1 MTRAQSPQEPLDA
14 ATFGAP
20 GATRTI
26 VVLRHG
32 ATAKSDPGPA
42 ETARR
47 DVRVLAVGLSEAELD
62 DPAAYRGE
70 TPAETAA
77 ASIIELIRSQSPD
90 AAVALVGVGAVG
102 AVASRVVAE
111 SPGLVDRL
119 VLVGVPLPD
128 TAAERDLAQELLET
142 VTAKTLILNGQKDPD
157 AASAAASWH
166 HDHIPGSRVEMV
178 PLTRDG
184 DPRLALGDVW
194 ERVLSHGAPGT
205 GR

>member
-14 ATFGAP
+14 ATFGSP

-32 ATAKSDPGPA
+32 ATAKSDPSPA
-42 ETARR
+42 DTARR

-70 TPAETAA
+70 TPAETAT
-77 ASIIELIRSQSPD
+77 ASVIELIRAQSPD
-90 AAVALVGVGAVG
+90 VAVALVGVGAVG
-102 AVASRVVAE
+102 AVAARVAAE

-119 VLVGVPLPD
+119 VLIAVPLPD
-128 TAAERDLAQELLET
+128 TAAQRDLAEGLFET
-142 VTAKTLILNGQKDPD
+142 VTAKTLLLNGQKDPD
-157 AASAAASWH
+157 AAAAAASWH
-166 HDHIPGSRVEMV
+166 RDHLPDARVEMV
-178 PLTRDG
+178 PSTREG
-184 DPRLALGDVW
+184 DPRLSLGDVW
-194 ERVLSHGAPGT
+194 TRVLSFCAPGT